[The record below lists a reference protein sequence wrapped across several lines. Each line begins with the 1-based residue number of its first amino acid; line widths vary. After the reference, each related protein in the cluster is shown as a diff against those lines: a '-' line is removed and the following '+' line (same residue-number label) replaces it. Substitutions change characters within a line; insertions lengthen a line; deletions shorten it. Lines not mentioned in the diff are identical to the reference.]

1 MKSRG
6 AIDTPMVRNLP
17 DEVKVGSETLRN
29 ATPLRRPGEAEE
41 IAKLV
46 AWLLSD
52 DSSFNTGAVHV
63 IDGGLTA

>member
-1 MKSRG
+1 
-6 AIDTPMVRNLP
+6 MVRNLP
-17 DEVKVGSETLRN
+17 AEILAHNGPSARAIPMKR
-29 ATPLRRPGEAEE
+29 AGEAEE

-52 DSSFNTGAVHV
+52 ESSYTTGAVHV